1 MTTSNTATTKLYQG
15 FLAYLEKERAV
26 SAHTLSGYSH
36 DVGSFI
42 GHMNSK
48 DVLPANGHDL
58 SEVHPRDVRAWLSAR
73 RNAGLEAS
81 ASRARALSALRAFYR
96 YLNTAHD
103 IENAKVLAMAGPKLK
118 ERLPRPTSEA
128 DTDALIDMAGSLHE
142 TPWVAARDAALLTL
156 IYAGGLRI
164 SEALSLTGDAG
175 PAPDLLRILGK
186 RQKIRLIPLIESAR
200 QAMDAYAEQCP
211 FGMSAETPFF
221 FGVRGGPLRARS
233 AQLLM
238 QTLRGALGLPES
250 ATPHALRHAFASH
263 LLAHGGDLRSIQA
276 LMGHASPSTTQV
288 YLGVEDARLTMA
300 HRMAHPRA

>member
-1 MTTSNTATTKLYQG
+1 MTASNISATELYQA
-15 FLAYLEKERAV
+15 FLAHLEKERAV
-26 SAHTLSGYSH
+26 SAHTLSGYGH

-42 GHMNSK
+42 GHLNSK
-48 DVLPANGHDL
+48 DTMPANGGHL
-58 SEVHPRDVRAWLSAR
+58 AGLHPRDVRAWLSAR
-73 RNAGLEAS
+73 RTAGLEAP
-81 ASRARALSALRAFYR
+81 ASRARALSALRAFFR
-96 YLNTAHD
+96 YLDTAHGV
-103 IENAKVLAMAGPKLK
+103 ENAKILAMAGPKLK
-118 ERLPRPTSEA
+118 ERLPRPTSET

-164 SEALSLTGDAG
+164 SEALSLTGDAS

-200 QAMDAYAEQCP
+200 QAMDTYAAQCP
-211 FGMSAETPFF
+211 FVMSGDTPFF

-238 QTLRGALGLPES
+238 QSLRGALGLPES

-300 HRMAHPRA
+300 HKLAHPRA